1 MRFLG
6 TVMYQGTDFG
16 GFQSQI
22 NTRTVQDE
30 IEKCLKIYFKE
41 NIRIFYA
48 SRTDAKVH
56 ALAQKISFD
65 LNTDFDISNF
75 IKAINVLLPKDI
87 YFKDLVRV
95 SDQFQ
100 VRKNIKYKHYRYL
113 ISLKSKDVFH
123 HNQVYNC
130 TYDLDLELMRDTL
143 ALFKGQ
149 HDFSSFNTTSY
160 SIIPDQIREIIDV
173 EMRVSD
179 DLIILDFYGKSF
191 LRHMIRI
198 MVGTLLDISRGK
210 KPQTYLVE
218 MLKYPSKTKYH
229 RFNIDGQGLYLYD
242 IVYEDL
248 EKYLIM

>member
-1 MRFLG
+1 M
-6 TVMYQGTDFG
+6 
-16 GFQSQI
+16 
-22 NTRTVQDE
+22 
-30 IEKCLKIYFKE
+30 
-41 NIRIFYA
+41 
-48 SRTDAKVH
+48 
-56 ALAQKISFD
+56 
-65 LNTDFDISNF
+65 
-75 IKAINVLLPKDI
+75 
-87 YFKDLVRV
+87 RV

-113 ISLKSKDVFH
+113 ISLKSKDVFRN
-123 HNQVYNC
+123 NQVYNC

-160 SIIPDQIREIIDV
+160 SIIEDQVREIIAV
-173 EMRVSD
+173 NMQVSG

-198 MVGTLLDISRGK
+198 MWLELLLDISRGK
-210 KPQTYLVE
+210 KPQTYLIE
-218 MLKYPSKTKYH
+218 MLRHPSKTKYH

-248 EKYLIM
+248 EKYLISTL